1 MNKTGPLQT
10 LSHEILY
17 CICFL
22 LVAFK
27 AYNSNENIYF
37 KYLFTIVLLIAT
49 YVHLKRLFKNFNK
62 VYNYSIDNI
71 YQTIFEL
78 IKNLIVIYII
88 YNNGFNNFNIILTM
102 SIVVAFIDLYNY
114 NKARINNVFTKFIT
128 YDDPII
134 ISFMIILLTLMIK
147 LNVKEIVLY
156 SVIYD
161 ITYHI
166 IEYFYAKL
174 YNLK

>member
-1 MNKTGPLQT
+1 MNICLMFV
-10 LSHEILY
+10 HEP
-17 CICFL
+17 
-22 LVAFK
+22 
-27 AYNSNENIYF
+27 
-37 KYLFTIVLLIAT
+37 
-49 YVHLKRLFKNFNK
+49 
-62 VYNYSIDNI
+62 IDNNR
-71 YQTIFEL
+71 QNNQKETDQM
-78 IKNLIVIYII
+78 II
-88 YNNGFNNFNIILTM
+88 
-102 SIVVAFIDLYNY
+102 
-114 NKARINNVFTKFIT
+114 NKLGSNNVFTNFIT

-166 IEYFYAKL
+166 IEYFYVKL